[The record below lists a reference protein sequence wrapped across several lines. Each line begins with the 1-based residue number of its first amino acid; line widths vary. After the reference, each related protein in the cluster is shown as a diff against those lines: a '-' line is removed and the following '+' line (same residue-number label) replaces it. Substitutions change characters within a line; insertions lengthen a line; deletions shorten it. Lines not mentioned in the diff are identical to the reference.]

1 MILFTFGYMNPK
13 FLPGLLVALLSSF
26 SLRAQILNIDKQD
39 TSDYV
44 HHAKVNFNFN
54 TGLEIDQQK
63 QTLYDA
69 TNTAELMIQDYR
81 ELFIMAG
88 SYRFTYNGPQDILN
102 AGYIHLRWR
111 HDYKNKIQPEPFVQ
125 YQWDNKRG
133 IRHRALGGINAR
145 YNFWKGDR
153 FDLNCGA
160 GPMYEVE
167 KWDYTAVDSAKVP
180 ANAQPVV
187 KHLFKI
193 NSYVRLDW
201 KIGANSDITFNLFL
215 QTRPDR
221 FQPRIAPHA
230 QWDIKAGK
238 HVGFSV
244 AYTGLYDTR
253 PVVPIEKFYYSLS
266 NSLLLSF

>member
-1 MILFTFGYMNPK
+1 MK
-13 FLPGLLVALLSSF
+13 LLSGLSF
-26 SLRAQILNIDKQD
+26 VLLLSTSLRGQILNIDKTD

-44 HHAKVNFNFN
+44 RQTRTFFNLN
-54 TGLEIDQQK
+54 TGLEIDRQK

-69 TNTAELMIQDYR
+69 TNTAEMMLQHYK
-81 ELFIMAG
+81 ELFLLAA
-88 SYRFTYNGPQDILN
+88 SYRFTYNGPDDILN
-102 AGYIHLRWR
+102 AGYIHLRYR
-111 HDYKNKIQPEPFVQ
+111 HNYKNRIQPEPFAQ

-133 IRHRALGGINAR
+133 IRYRALGGINAR
-145 YNFWKGDR
+145 YNFWKGDH
-153 FDLNCGA
+153 FDLNCGV

-180 ANAQPVV
+180 PGATPIVN
-187 KHLFKI
+187 HLVKI
-193 NSYVRLDW
+193 NSYLRLDW
-201 KIGANSDITFNLFL
+201 KTSANSDITFNLFL

-221 FQPRIAPHA
+221 FQPRIAPRA

-238 HVGFSV
+238 HVGFSI

>member
-1 MILFTFGYMNPK
+1 MNPK
-13 FLPGLLVALLSSF
+13 ILAGLLLALLSSF
-26 SLRAQILNIDKQD
+26 PSKAQILNIDKQD

-44 HHAKVNFNFN
+44 HHTRTNFNLN

-69 TNTAELMIQDYR
+69 TNTAELMVQSYK
-81 ELFIMAG
+81 ELFIVAG
-88 SYRFTYNGPQDILN
+88 SYRFTYNGPDDILN
-102 AGYIHLRWR
+102 AGYLHLRWR
-111 HDYKNKIQPEPFVQ
+111 HDYKNKIQPEPFIQ

-145 YNFWKGDR
+145 YNFWKGDK
-153 FDLNCGA
+153 FDLNCGV
-160 GPMYEVE
+160 GSMYEVE
-167 KWDYTAVDSAKVP
+167 KWDYAAVDSAKIPV
-180 ANAQPVV
+180 NAQPVENR
-187 KHLFKI
+187 LLKI

-201 KIGANSDITFNLFL
+201 KISANSDVTFNVFL

-221 FQPRIAPHA
+221 FQPRIAPHV

-253 PVVPIEKFYYSLS
+253 LS
-266 NSLLLSF
+266 CPLKSFIIV